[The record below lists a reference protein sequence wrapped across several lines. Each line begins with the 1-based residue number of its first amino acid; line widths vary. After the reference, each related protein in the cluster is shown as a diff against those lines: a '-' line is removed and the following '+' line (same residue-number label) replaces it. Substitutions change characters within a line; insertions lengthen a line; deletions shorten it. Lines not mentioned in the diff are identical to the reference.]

1 MKRIIETQIRLL
13 VGTLIMWVIASLLFG
28 NALITYGVTHV
39 IRMVF
44 YVEGAFLIITGV
56 GWPGQTIEAAK
67 AIIAGV
73 AKILNVVLV
82 ELKSP
87 MISLCDYVTQIKSI
101 RNRVILDTKQ
111 DKALVNM
118 IDEALEVVETV
129 QCRRRAYELSKEAA
143 AEVFYQ
149 EVLETA
155 FDFPK
160 EVTSGVVY
168 EDTYATTHTLAN
180 GKPKVISTV
189 TMVAE
194 TVEELPVTE

>member
-1 MKRIIETQIRLL
+1 MKRIIEAQIRLII
-13 VGTLIMWVIASLLFG
+13 GTLVMWFIGMLIFGANLEIYGIAF
-28 NALITYGVTHV
+28 V
-39 IRMVF
+39 IRMTF

-56 GWPGQTIEAAK
+56 GWPGQTIEAVK
-67 AIIAGV
+67 H
-73 AKILNVVLV
+73 ILSVIVTTLKV
-82 ELKSP
+82 ELKPP

-118 IDEALEVVETV
+118 IDEAIEVAETV